1 MNRLQ
6 QSAVQFSMAQIN
18 GHHDSKSEAKIKSM
32 FETGY
37 V

>member
-18 GHHDSKSEAKIKSM
+18 GHHDSKFEAKIKSM
-32 FETGY
+32 LEA
-37 V
+37 VHV